1 MIVIGDKE
9 MENKD
14 ISVRQH
20 KKGDIGKFELNEF
33 IEKLKLQSSKRENY
47 K

>member
-9 MENKD
+9 IESNN

-20 KKGDIGKFELNEF
+20 QKGDIGKFELNEF
-33 IEKLKLQSSKRENY
+33 IEKLKLQSGKKENY
-47 K
+47 N

>member
-9 MENKD
+9 KENNN

-20 KKGDIGKFELNEF
+20 QKGDIGKFELNEF
-33 IEKLKLQSSKRENY
+33 IEKLKLQTLKRENY
-47 K
+47 N

>member
-9 MENKD
+9 IENNN

-20 KKGDIGKFELNEF
+20 KKGDIGKFELKEF
-33 IEKLKLQSSKRENY
+33 IQKLKLEVNNKSLL
-47 K
+47 

>member
-9 MENKD
+9 LENKD

-33 IEKLKLQSSKRENY
+33 IEKLKLQVSKRENY
-47 K
+47 N